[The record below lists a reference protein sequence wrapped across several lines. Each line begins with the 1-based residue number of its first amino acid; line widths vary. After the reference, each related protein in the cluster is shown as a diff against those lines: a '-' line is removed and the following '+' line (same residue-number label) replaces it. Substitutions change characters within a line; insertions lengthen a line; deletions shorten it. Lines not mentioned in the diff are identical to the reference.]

1 MNKDEFLVE
10 LQEIM
15 TLDAPLTDSM
25 ELDSL
30 ASYDSMTHLTLLGL
44 FEDEFGK
51 EIESEDLV
59 KLKTV
64 GDLVIL
70 AGLG

>member
-30 ASYDSMTHLTLLGL
+30 AEYDSMTHLTLLGL

>member
-15 TLDAPLTDSM
+15 MLDAPLTDSM

-30 ASYDSMTHLTLLGL
+30 AEYDSMTHLTLLGL